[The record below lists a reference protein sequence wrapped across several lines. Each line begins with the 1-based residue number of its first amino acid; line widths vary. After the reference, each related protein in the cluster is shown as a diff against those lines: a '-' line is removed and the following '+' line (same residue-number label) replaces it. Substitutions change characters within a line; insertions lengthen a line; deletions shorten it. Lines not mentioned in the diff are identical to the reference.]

1 MKKRSK
7 KNSID
12 GTNLPDSRLVE
23 LLDRCAIS
31 VKDIETNKKNKIKME
46 KREDKPVQLVQKS
59 NLEHKSLEVSM
70 LEKDDFS
77 DEELESYL
85 SKGEIKATDKV
96 TIPPKILFVGD
107 CTIAT
112 FGNFS
117 ASTGKA
123 KSKKTFN
130 ISAMVAA
137 AVTNTTV
144 LNYRAC
150 LPEGKRKIL
159 YFDTEQSKYH
169 CHNVLE
175 RIYKLSGLSVKKDD
189 PRLLFWGL
197 REYTPKL
204 RIALIDYALRKH
216 QEVGLVIID
225 GLRDLMYDI
234 NNGKEATDVMTV
246 LMAWTSVYDLHIHT
260 VLHLNKNDNNPRG
273 HIGTEL
279 ENKAET
285 VLIISKN
292 LQNNSI
298 SEVRPMHMRDKEFST
313 FAFHIDDNKLPVL
326 DNGISVTVVKRR
338 EKSLVSLDNEVHQEI
353 LSKAFKNNSPTRYSD
368 LVEMVSRAYED
379 AGYKRGTNG
388 IKDLLK
394 LLSGKGIIVKQD
406 DAYIY
411 KSEGFMNPSTEESKK
426 V

>member
-1 MKKRSK
+1 MEN
-7 KNSID
+7 KN
-12 GTNLPDSRLVE
+12 
-23 LLDRCAIS
+23 
-31 VKDIETNKKNKIKME
+31 NKNRQEVTE
-46 KREDKPVQLVQKS
+46 KQ
-59 NLEHKSLEVSM
+59 LEHQSLEVSM
-70 LEKDDFS
+70 LNKDSFS

-85 SKGEIKATDKV
+85 SKGEIKATDKIIV
-96 TIPPKILFVGD
+96 PQKILFVGD

-137 AVTNTTV
+137 AITNSTV

-150 LPEGKRKIL
+150 LPEGKRNIL
-159 YFDTEQSKYH
+159 YFDTEQSKFH
-169 CHNVLE
+169 CHTVLE
-175 RIYKLSGLSVKKDD
+175 RIYKLSGLSLQEDD
-189 PRLLFWGL
+189 PRLMFWGL

-204 RIALIDYALRKH
+204 RIAVIDYALRKYD
-216 QEVGLVIID
+216 EVGLVIID

-246 LMAWTSVYDLHIHT
+246 LMAWTSVYELHIHT

-292 LQNNSI
+292 TMNNSV
-298 SEVRPMHMRDKEFST
+298 SEVKPMHMRDKEFTT

-326 DNGISVTVVKRR
+326 DSSMSVTVVKPR

-353 LSKAFKNNSPTRYSD
+353 LSKVFEENPPTKYNE
-368 LVEMVSRAYED
+368 LVDVVAQAYEA
-379 AGYKRGTNG
+379 AGYKRGMNG
-388 IKDLLK
+388 IKGLLK
-394 LLSGKGIIVKQD
+394 LLTSKGIIVKKENGY
-406 DAYIY
+406 AY
-411 KSEGFMNPSTEESKK
+411 KSECFEIPNKNSEK
-426 V
+426 

>member
-31 VKDIETNKKNKIKME
+31 VKDIETNKKKQNQDG

-411 KSEGFMNPSTEESKK
+411 KSDGFVNPSTEESKK

>member
-1 MKKRSK
+1 MEN
-7 KNSID
+7 KN
-12 GTNLPDSRLVE
+12 
-23 LLDRCAIS
+23 
-31 VKDIETNKKNKIKME
+31 NKNRQEVTE
-46 KREDKPVQLVQKS
+46 KQ
-59 NLEHKSLEVSM
+59 LEHQSLEVSM
-70 LEKDDFS
+70 LNKDSFS

-85 SKGEIKATDKV
+85 SKGEIKATDKIIV
-96 TIPPKILFVGD
+96 PQKILFVGD

-137 AVTNTTV
+137 AITNSTV

-150 LPEGKRKIL
+150 LPEGKRNIL
-159 YFDTEQSKYH
+159 YFDTEQSKFH
-169 CHNVLE
+169 CHTVLE
-175 RIYKLSGLSVKKDD
+175 RIYKLSGLSLQEDD
-189 PRLLFWGL
+189 PRLMFWGL

-204 RIALIDYALRKH
+204 RIAVIDYALRKYD
-216 QEVGLVIID
+216 EVGLVIID

-246 LMAWTSVYDLHIHT
+246 LMAWTSVYELHIHT

-292 LQNNSI
+292 TMNNSV
-298 SEVRPMHMRDKEFST
+298 SEVKPMHMRDKEFTT
-313 FAFHIDDNKLPVL
+313 FAFHLDDNKLPVL
-326 DNGISVTVVKRR
+326 DSSMSVTVVKPR

-353 LSKAFKNNSPTRYSD
+353 LSKVFEEKPPTKYNE
-368 LVEMVSRAYED
+368 LVDVVAQAYEA
-379 AGYKRGTNG
+379 AGYKRGMNG
-388 IKDLLK
+388 IKGLLK
-394 LLSGKGIIVKQD
+394 LLTSKGIIVKEENGY
-406 DAYIY
+406 AY
-411 KSEGFMNPSTEESKK
+411 KSECFENPNTSSEK
-426 V
+426 

>member
-1 MKKRSK
+1 
-7 KNSID
+7 
-12 GTNLPDSRLVE
+12 
-23 LLDRCAIS
+23 
-31 VKDIETNKKNKIKME
+31 ME

-411 KSEGFMNPSTEESKK
+411 KSEGFVNPNTEESKK

>member
-1 MKKRSK
+1 
-7 KNSID
+7 
-12 GTNLPDSRLVE
+12 
-23 LLDRCAIS
+23 
-31 VKDIETNKKNKIKME
+31 ME
-46 KREDKPVQLVQKS
+46 KRDDKPVQIVQRTDH
-59 NLEHKSLEVSM
+59 EHKSLEVSM

-197 REYTPKL
+197 CEYTPKL

-298 SEVRPMHMRDKEFST
+298 SEVRPMHMKDKEFST

-353 LSKAFKNNSPTRYSD
+353 LSKAFKKNSPTRYSD

-394 LLSGKGIIVKQD
+394 LLSGKGIIVKQGD
-406 DAYIY
+406 TYIY
-411 KSEGFMNPSTEESKK
+411 KSEGFTKPNPDVNKE

>member
-1 MKKRSK
+1 
-7 KNSID
+7 
-12 GTNLPDSRLVE
+12 
-23 LLDRCAIS
+23 
-31 VKDIETNKKNKIKME
+31 ME
-46 KREDKPVQLVQKS
+46 KRDDKPVQIVQRTDH
-59 NLEHKSLEVSM
+59 EHKSLEVSM

-292 LQNNSI
+292 LRNNSI
-298 SEVRPMHMRDKEFST
+298 SEVRPMHMKDKEFST

-338 EKSLVSLDNEVHQEI
+338 EKSLVSLDNEVYQEI
-353 LSKAFKNNSPTRYSD
+353 LSKAFKKNSPTRYSD

-394 LLSGKGIIVKQD
+394 LLSGKGIIVKQGD
-406 DAYIY
+406 TYIY
-411 KSEGFMNPSTEESKK
+411 KSEGFTKPNPDVNKE

>member
-1 MKKRSK
+1 MEN
-7 KNSID
+7 KN
-12 GTNLPDSRLVE
+12 
-23 LLDRCAIS
+23 
-31 VKDIETNKKNKIKME
+31 NKNRQDMSNK
-46 KREDKPVQLVQKS
+46 QS
-59 NLEHKSLEVSM
+59 EHQSLEVSM
-70 LEKDDFS
+70 LNKDSFS

-85 SKGEIKATDKV
+85 SKGEIKATDKI

-137 AVTNTTV
+137 AVTNSTV

-150 LPEGKRKIL
+150 LPEGKRNIL
-159 YFDTEQSKYH
+159 YFDTEQSKFH
-169 CHNVLE
+169 CHSVLE
-175 RIYKLSGLSVKKDD
+175 RIYKLSGLSLKEDD
-189 PRLLFWGL
+189 PRLMFWGL

-204 RIALIDYALRKH
+204 RIAVIDYALRKYD
-216 QEVGLVIID
+216 EVGLVIID

-246 LMAWTSVYDLHIHT
+246 LMAWTSVYELHIHT

-292 LQNNSI
+292 TMNNSV
-298 SEVRPMHMRDKEFST
+298 SEVKPMHMRDKEFTT

-326 DNGISVTVVKRR
+326 DSSMSVTVVKPR

-353 LSKAFKNNSPTRYSD
+353 LGKLFEENTPTKYND
-368 LVEMVSRAYED
+368 LVNVVAQAYEA
-379 AGYKRGTNG
+379 AGYKRGLNG
-388 IKDLLK
+388 IKGLIK
-394 LLSGKGIIVKQD
+394 LLTSKGIIVKEENGY
-406 DAYIY
+406 AY
-411 KSEGFMNPSTEESKK
+411 KSELFENPETESEK
-426 V
+426 

>member
-1 MKKRSK
+1 MEN
-7 KNSID
+7 KN
-12 GTNLPDSRLVE
+12 
-23 LLDRCAIS
+23 
-31 VKDIETNKKNKIKME
+31 NKNRQDMSNK
-46 KREDKPVQLVQKS
+46 QS
-59 NLEHKSLEVSM
+59 EHQSLEVSM
-70 LEKDDFS
+70 LNKDSFS

-85 SKGEIKATDKV
+85 SKGEIKATDKI

-137 AVTNTTV
+137 AVTNSTV

-150 LPEGKRKIL
+150 LPEGKRNIL
-159 YFDTEQSKYH
+159 YFDTEQSKFH
-169 CHNVLE
+169 CHSVLE
-175 RIYKLSGLSVKKDD
+175 RIYKLSGLSLKEDD
-189 PRLLFWGL
+189 PRLMFWGL

-204 RIALIDYALRKH
+204 RIAVIDYALRKYD
-216 QEVGLVIID
+216 EVGLVIID

-246 LMAWTSVYDLHIHT
+246 LMAWTSVYELHIHT

-292 LQNNSI
+292 TMNNSV
-298 SEVRPMHMRDKEFST
+298 SEVKPMHMRDKEFTT

-326 DNGISVTVVKRR
+326 DSSMSVTVVKPR
-338 EKSLVSLDNEVHQEI
+338 EKSLVSFDNEVHQEI
-353 LSKAFKNNSPTRYSD
+353 LGKVFDENTPTKYNE
-368 LVEMVSRAYED
+368 LVDVVAQAYEA
-379 AGYKRGTNG
+379 AGYKRGMNG
-388 IKDLLK
+388 IKGLLK
-394 LLSGKGIIVKQD
+394 LLTGKGIIVKEENGY
-406 DAYIY
+406 AY
-411 KSEGFMNPSTEESKK
+411 KSECFENPNTKSEK
-426 V
+426 

>member
-1 MKKRSK
+1 
-7 KNSID
+7 
-12 GTNLPDSRLVE
+12 
-23 LLDRCAIS
+23 
-31 VKDIETNKKNKIKME
+31 ME

-59 NLEHKSLEVSM
+59 NLEHNSLEVSM

-411 KSEGFMNPSTEESKK
+411 KSEGFVNPSTEESKK

>member
-1 MKKRSK
+1 MENK
-7 KNSID
+7 
-12 GTNLPDSRLVE
+12 
-23 LLDRCAIS
+23 
-31 VKDIETNKKNKIKME
+31 TNKNRQDIPE
-46 KREDKPVQLVQKS
+46 KQ
-59 NLEHKSLEVSM
+59 LEHQSLEVSM
-70 LEKDDFS
+70 LNKDSFS

-85 SKGEIKATDKV
+85 SKGEIKATDKITV
-96 TIPPKILFVGD
+96 PPKILFVGD

-137 AVTNTTV
+137 AVTNSTV

-150 LPEGKRKIL
+150 LPEGKRNIL
-159 YFDTEQSKYH
+159 YFDTEQSKFH
-169 CHNVLE
+169 CHSVLE
-175 RIYKLSGLSVKKDD
+175 RIYKLSGLSLKEDD
-189 PRLLFWGL
+189 PRLMFWGL

-204 RIALIDYALRKH
+204 RIAVIDYALRKYD
-216 QEVGLVIID
+216 EVGLVIID

-246 LMAWTSVYDLHIHT
+246 LMAWTSVYELHIHT

-292 LQNNSI
+292 TMNNSV
-298 SEVRPMHMRDKEFST
+298 SEVKPMHMRDKEFTT

-326 DNGISVTVVKRR
+326 DSSMSVTVVKPR

-353 LSKAFKNNSPTRYSD
+353 LGKVFEENTPTKYNE
-368 LVEMVSRAYED
+368 LVDVVAQAYEA
-379 AGYKRGTNG
+379 AGYKRGING
-388 IKDLLK
+388 IKGLLK
-394 LLSGKGIIVKQD
+394 LLTGKGIIVKEENGY
-406 DAYIY
+406 AY
-411 KSEGFMNPSTEESKK
+411 KSECFENPNTKSEK
-426 V
+426 

>member
-1 MKKRSK
+1 
-7 KNSID
+7 
-12 GTNLPDSRLVE
+12 
-23 LLDRCAIS
+23 
-31 VKDIETNKKNKIKME
+31 ME
-46 KREDKPVQLVQKS
+46 KRDDKPVQIVQRTDH
-59 NLEHKSLEVSM
+59 EHKSLEVSM

-107 CTIAT
+107 STIAT

-298 SEVRPMHMRDKEFST
+298 SEVRPMHMKDKEFST

-353 LSKAFKNNSPTRYSD
+353 LSKAFKKNSPTRYSD
-368 LVEMVSRAYED
+368 LVEMVSLAYED

-394 LLSGKGIIVKQD
+394 LLSGKGIIVKQGD
-406 DAYIY
+406 TYIY
-411 KSEGFMNPSTEESKK
+411 KSEGFTKPTPDVSKE

>member
-1 MKKRSK
+1 MKT
-7 KNSID
+7 KNSKEQL
-12 GTNLPDSRLVE
+12 TPD
-23 LLDRCAIS
+23 
-31 VKDIETNKKNKIKME
+31 NME
-46 KREDKPVQLVQKS
+46 SQ
-59 NLEHKSLEVSM
+59 SLEVSM
-70 LEKDDFS
+70 LNKDNFS
-77 DEELESYL
+77 DKELESYL
-85 SKGEIKATDKV
+85 SKGEIKATDKI

-112 FGNFS
+112 FGNFN

-144 LNYRAC
+144 LNYRAD

-159 YFDTEQSKYH
+159 YFDTEQSKFH

-175 RIYKLSGLSVKKDD
+175 RIYKLSGLSLQKDD
-189 PRLLFWGL
+189 CRLLFWGL

-216 QEVGLVIID
+216 DEVGLVIID

-246 LMAWTSVYDLHIHT
+246 LMAWTSVYELHIHT

-279 ENKAET
+279 ENRAET
-285 VLIISKN
+285 VLVISKN
-292 LQNNSI
+292 TQNNSI

-326 DNGISVTVVKRR
+326 DSGFSVTVVKRK
-338 EKSLVSLDNEVHQEI
+338 EKALVGLEKEIHKEI
-353 LSKAFKNNSPTRYSD
+353 LGKVLEEQTLSKYNE
-368 LVEMVSRAYED
+368 LVDAVAKAYE
-379 AGYKRGTNG
+379 
-388 IKDLLK
+388 
-394 LLSGKGIIVKQD
+394 
-406 DAYIY
+406 
-411 KSEGFMNPSTEESKK
+411 
-426 V
+426 

>member
-1 MKKRSK
+1 
-7 KNSID
+7 
-12 GTNLPDSRLVE
+12 
-23 LLDRCAIS
+23 
-31 VKDIETNKKNKIKME
+31 ME

-197 REYTPKL
+197 RENTPKL

-411 KSEGFMNPSTEESKK
+411 KSEGFVNPSTEESKK

>member
-1 MKKRSK
+1 MEN
-7 KNSID
+7 KN
-12 GTNLPDSRLVE
+12 
-23 LLDRCAIS
+23 
-31 VKDIETNKKNKIKME
+31 NKNRRDMSNK
-46 KREDKPVQLVQKS
+46 Q
-59 NLEHKSLEVSM
+59 LEHQSLEVSM
-70 LEKDDFS
+70 LNKDSFS

-85 SKGEIKATDKV
+85 SKGEIKATDKI

-137 AVTNTTV
+137 AVTNSTV

-150 LPEGKRKIL
+150 LPEGKRNIL
-159 YFDTEQSKYH
+159 YFDTEQSKFH
-169 CHNVLE
+169 CHSVLE
-175 RIYKLSGLSVKKDD
+175 RIYKLSGLSLKEDD
-189 PRLLFWGL
+189 PRLMFWGL

-204 RIALIDYALRKH
+204 RIAVIDYALRKYD
-216 QEVGLVIID
+216 EVGLVIID

-246 LMAWTSVYDLHIHT
+246 LMAWTSVYELHIHT

-292 LQNNSI
+292 TMNNSV
-298 SEVRPMHMRDKEFST
+298 SEVKPMHMRDKEFTT
-313 FAFHIDDNKLPVL
+313 FDFHIDDNKLPVL
-326 DNGISVTVVKRR
+326 DSSMSVTVVKPR
-338 EKSLVSLDNEVHQEI
+338 EKSLVSFDNEVHQEI
-353 LSKAFKNNSPTRYSD
+353 LGKVFDENTPTKYNE
-368 LVEMVSRAYED
+368 LVDVVAQAYEA
-379 AGYKRGTNG
+379 AGYKRGMNG
-388 IKDLLK
+388 IKGLLK
-394 LLSGKGIIVKQD
+394 LLTGKGIIVKEENGY
-406 DAYIY
+406 AY
-411 KSEGFMNPSTEESKK
+411 KSECFENPNTKSEK
-426 V
+426 

>member
-1 MKKRSK
+1 MEPKAKKKRQ
-7 KNSID
+7 D
-12 GTNLPDSRLVE
+12 EQPT
-23 LLDRCAIS
+23 
-31 VKDIETNKKNKIKME
+31 
-46 KREDKPVQLVQKS
+46 QLEQP
-59 NLEHKSLEVSM
+59 SLEVSM
-70 LEKDDFS
+70 LNKDSFS

-85 SKGEIKATDKV
+85 SKGAIKACDEITV
-96 TIPPKILFVGD
+96 PPKILFVGD

-130 ISAMVAA
+130 VSAMVAA

-150 LPEGKRKIL
+150 LPEGKRNIL

-169 CHNVLE
+169 CHTVLE
-175 RIYKLSGLSVKKDD
+175 RIYKLSGLSLKQDD
-189 PRLLFWGL
+189 PRLMFWGL

-204 RIALIDYALRKH
+204 RIAVIDYALRKY
-216 QEVGLVIID
+216 EGVGLVIID

-292 LQNNSI
+292 NQNNSV
-298 SEVRPMHMRDKEFST
+298 SEVRPMHMRDKEFTT
-313 FAFHIDDNKLPVL
+313 FALIPVCQL
-326 DNGISVTVVKRR
+326 QLSNQ
-338 EKSLVSLDNEVHQEI
+338 EKSRLLALTMRFI
-353 LSKAFKNNSPTRYSD
+353 
-368 LVEMVSRAYED
+368 SR
-379 AGYKRGTNG
+379 
-388 IKDLLK
+388 
-394 LLSGKGIIVKQD
+394 
-406 DAYIY
+406 
-411 KSEGFMNPSTEESKK
+411 F
-426 V
+426 

>member
-1 MKKRSK
+1 MLNK
-7 KNSID
+7 
-12 GTNLPDSRLVE
+12 DS
-23 LLDRCAIS
+23 
-31 VKDIETNKKNKIKME
+31 
-46 KREDKPVQLVQKS
+46 
-59 NLEHKSLEVSM
+59 
-70 LEKDDFS
+70 FS

-85 SKGEIKATDKV
+85 SKGAIRACDEITV
-96 TIPPKILFVGD
+96 PPKILFVGD

-137 AVTNTTV
+137 AVTNSTI

-150 LPEGKRKIL
+150 LPEGKRTIL

-169 CHNVLE
+169 CHTVLE
-175 RIYKLSGLSVKKDD
+175 RIYRLSGLSLKKDD
-189 PRLLFWGL
+189 PRLMFWGL

-204 RIALIDYALRKH
+204 RIAVIDYALRKY
-216 QEVGLVIID
+216 EGVGLVIID

-292 LQNNSI
+292 IQNNSI
-298 SEVRPMHMRDKEFST
+298 SEVKPMHMRDKEFTT
-313 FAFHIDDNKLPVL
+313 FAFHIDDNRLPVL
-326 DNGISVTVVKRR
+326 DSSMSVTVVKPR
-338 EKSLVSLDNEVHQEI
+338 EKSLVSLDNESHMEI
-353 LSKAFKNNSPTRYSD
+353 LGKLFTEHTPSKYSE
-368 LVEMVSRAYED
+368 LVELVSQAYD
-379 AGYKRGTNG
+379 AAGYKRGMNG
-388 IKDLLK
+388 IKNLLK
-394 LLSGKGIIVKQD
+394 LLSSKGIIVKD
-406 DAYIY
+406 GDGYSY
-411 KSEGFMNPSTEESKK
+411 KSECFNNPEPTSDKQ

>member
-1 MKKRSK
+1 MKT
-7 KNSID
+7 KNSKEQL
-12 GTNLPDSRLVE
+12 TPD
-23 LLDRCAIS
+23 
-31 VKDIETNKKNKIKME
+31 NME
-46 KREDKPVQLVQKS
+46 SQ
-59 NLEHKSLEVSM
+59 SLEVSM
-70 LEKDDFS
+70 LNKDNFS
-77 DEELESYL
+77 DKELESYL
-85 SKGEIKATDKV
+85 SKGEIKATDKI

-144 LNYRAC
+144 LNYRAD

-159 YFDTEQSKYH
+159 YFDTEQSKFH

-175 RIYKLSGLSVKKDD
+175 RIYKLSGLSLQKDD
-189 PRLLFWGL
+189 CRLLFWGL

-216 QEVGLVIID
+216 DEVGLVIID

-246 LMAWTSVYDLHIHT
+246 LMAWTSVYELHIHT
-260 VLHLNKNDNNPRG
+260 VLHLNKNDNNSRG

-285 VLIISKN
+285 VLVISKN
-292 LQNNSI
+292 TQNNSI

-326 DNGISVTVVKRR
+326 DSGFSVTVVKRK
-338 EKSLVSLDNEVHQEI
+338 EKALVGLEKEIHQEI
-353 LSKAFKNNSPTRYSD
+353 LGKVLEEQTLSKYNE
-368 LVEMVSRAYED
+368 LVDAVAKAYE
-379 AGYKRGTNG
+379 
-388 IKDLLK
+388 
-394 LLSGKGIIVKQD
+394 
-406 DAYIY
+406 
-411 KSEGFMNPSTEESKK
+411 
-426 V
+426 

>member
-1 MKKRSK
+1 
-7 KNSID
+7 
-12 GTNLPDSRLVE
+12 
-23 LLDRCAIS
+23 
-31 VKDIETNKKNKIKME
+31 ME

-260 VLHLNKNDNNPRG
+260 VLHLNMNDNNPRG

-411 KSEGFMNPSTEESKK
+411 KSEGFVNPSTEESKK

>member
-1 MKKRSK
+1 MEN
-7 KNSID
+7 KN
-12 GTNLPDSRLVE
+12 
-23 LLDRCAIS
+23 
-31 VKDIETNKKNKIKME
+31 NKNRRDMSNK
-46 KREDKPVQLVQKS
+46 Q
-59 NLEHKSLEVSM
+59 LEHQSLEVSM
-70 LEKDDFS
+70 LNKDSFS

-85 SKGEIKATDKV
+85 SKGEIKATDKITV
-96 TIPPKILFVGD
+96 PPKILFVGD

-137 AVTNTTV
+137 AVTNSTV

-150 LPEGKRKIL
+150 LPEGKRNIL
-159 YFDTEQSKYH
+159 YFDTEQSKFH
-169 CHNVLE
+169 CHSVLE
-175 RIYKLSGLSVKKDD
+175 RIYKLSGLSLKEDD
-189 PRLLFWGL
+189 PRLMFWGL

-204 RIALIDYALRKH
+204 RIAVIDYALRKYD
-216 QEVGLVIID
+216 EVGLVIID

-246 LMAWTSVYDLHIHT
+246 LMAWTSVYELHIHT

-292 LQNNSI
+292 TMNNSV
-298 SEVRPMHMRDKEFST
+298 SEVKPMHMRDKEFTT

-326 DNGISVTVVKRR
+326 DSSMSVTVVKPR

-353 LSKAFKNNSPTRYSD
+353 LGKVFEENTPTKYNE
-368 LVEMVSRAYED
+368 LVDVVAQAYEV
-379 AGYKRGTNG
+379 AGYKRGMNG
-388 IKDLLK
+388 IKGLLK
-394 LLSGKGIIVKQD
+394 LLTGKGIIVKEENGY
-406 DAYIY
+406 AY
-411 KSEGFMNPSTEESKK
+411 KSECFENPNTNSEK
-426 V
+426 

>member
-1 MKKRSK
+1 MENK
-7 KNSID
+7 
-12 GTNLPDSRLVE
+12 
-23 LLDRCAIS
+23 
-31 VKDIETNKKNKIKME
+31 TNKNRQDIPE
-46 KREDKPVQLVQKS
+46 KQ
-59 NLEHKSLEVSM
+59 LEHQSLEVSM
-70 LEKDDFS
+70 LNKDSFS

-85 SKGEIKATDKV
+85 SKGEIKATDKITV
-96 TIPPKILFVGD
+96 PPKILFVGD

-137 AVTNTTV
+137 AVTNSTV

-150 LPEGKRKIL
+150 LPEGKRNIL
-159 YFDTEQSKYH
+159 YFDTEQSKFH
-169 CHNVLE
+169 CHSVLE
-175 RIYKLSGLSVKKDD
+175 RIYKLSGLSLKEDD
-189 PRLLFWGL
+189 PRLMFWGL

-204 RIALIDYALRKH
+204 RIAVIDYALRKYD
-216 QEVGLVIID
+216 EVGLVIID

-246 LMAWTSVYDLHIHT
+246 LMAWTSVYELHIHT

-292 LQNNSI
+292 TMNNSV
-298 SEVRPMHMRDKEFST
+298 SEVKPMHMRDKEFTT

-326 DNGISVTVVKRR
+326 DSSMSVTVVKPR

-353 LSKAFKNNSPTRYSD
+353 LGKVFEENTPTKYNE
-368 LVEMVSRAYED
+368 LVDVVAQAYEA
-379 AGYKRGTNG
+379 AGYKRGING
-388 IKDLLK
+388 IKGLLK
-394 LLSGKGIIVKQD
+394 LLTGKGIIVKEENGY
-406 DAYIY
+406 AY
-411 KSEGFMNPSTEESKK
+411 KSECFENPNKNSEK
-426 V
+426 

>member
-1 MKKRSK
+1 MEDK
-7 KNSID
+7 
-12 GTNLPDSRLVE
+12 
-23 LLDRCAIS
+23 
-31 VKDIETNKKNKIKME
+31 TNKNRQDVSERK
-46 KREDKPVQLVQKS
+46 
-59 NLEHKSLEVSM
+59 LEHQSLEVCM
-70 LEKDDFS
+70 LNKDSFS

-85 SKGEIKATDKV
+85 SKGEIKATDKIV
-96 TIPPKILFVGD
+96 VPQKILFVGD

-137 AVTNTTV
+137 AITNSTV
-144 LNYRAC
+144 LNYRAS
-150 LPEGKRKIL
+150 LPEGKRNIL
-159 YFDTEQSKYH
+159 YFDTEQSKFH
-169 CHNVLE
+169 CHTVLE
-175 RIYKLSGLSVKKDD
+175 RIYKLSGLSLQEDD
-189 PRLLFWGL
+189 PRLMFWGL

-204 RIALIDYALRKH
+204 RIAVIDYALRKY
-216 QEVGLVIID
+216 EGVGLVIID

-246 LMAWTSVYDLHIHT
+246 LMAWTSVYELHIHT

-292 LQNNSI
+292 TMNNSV
-298 SEVRPMHMRDKEFST
+298 SEVKPMHMRDKEFTT

-326 DNGISVTVVKRR
+326 DSSMSVTVVKPR

-353 LSKAFKNNSPTRYSD
+353 LSKLFEENTPAKYNE
-368 LVEMVSRAYED
+368 LVNVVAQAYEA
-379 AGYKRGTNG
+379 AGYRRGING
-388 IKDLLK
+388 IKGLIK
-394 LLSGKGIIVKQD
+394 LLTSKGIIVKEENGY
-406 DAYIY
+406 AY
-411 KSEGFMNPSTEESKK
+411 KSECFESPDTNTEQ
-426 V
+426 

>member
-1 MKKRSK
+1 
-7 KNSID
+7 
-12 GTNLPDSRLVE
+12 
-23 LLDRCAIS
+23 
-31 VKDIETNKKNKIKME
+31 ME
-46 KREDKPVQLVQKS
+46 KRVNKSGMTVQ
-59 NLEHKSLEVSM
+59 NTTLEHQSLEVSM
-70 LEKDDFS
+70 LEKDNFS

-85 SKGEIKATDKV
+85 LKGEIKATDKV
-96 TIPPKILFVGD
+96 TIPPKILFVGE

-298 SEVRPMHMRDKEFST
+298 SEVKPMHMRDKEFST

-326 DNGISVTVVKRR
+326 DNGISVTVVKRK

-353 LSKAFKNNSPTRYSD
+353 LGKVFRDNTPSRYLD
-368 LVEMVSRAYED
+368 LVDMVSRAYEQ

-388 IKDLLK
+388 IKDLIK
-394 LLSGKGIIVKQD
+394 LLSSKGIIVKQGD
-406 DAYIY
+406 EYVY
-411 KSEGFMNPSTEESKK
+411 KSECFNNPTTNANEQ

>member
-1 MKKRSK
+1 MEN
-7 KNSID
+7 KN
-12 GTNLPDSRLVE
+12 
-23 LLDRCAIS
+23 
-31 VKDIETNKKNKIKME
+31 NKNRRDMSNK
-46 KREDKPVQLVQKS
+46 Q
-59 NLEHKSLEVSM
+59 LEHQSLEVSM
-70 LEKDDFS
+70 LNKDSFS

-85 SKGEIKATDKV
+85 SKGEIKATDKI

-137 AVTNTTV
+137 AVTNSTV

-150 LPEGKRKIL
+150 LPEGKRNIL
-159 YFDTEQSKYH
+159 YFDTEQSKFH
-169 CHNVLE
+169 CHSVLE
-175 RIYKLSGLSVKKDD
+175 RIYKLSGLSLKEDD
-189 PRLLFWGL
+189 PRLMFWGL

-204 RIALIDYALRKH
+204 RIAVIDYALRKYD
-216 QEVGLVIID
+216 EVGLVIID

-246 LMAWTSVYDLHIHT
+246 LMAWTSVYELHIHT

-292 LQNNSI
+292 TMNNSV
-298 SEVRPMHMRDKEFST
+298 SEVKPMHMRDKEFTT

-326 DNGISVTVVKRR
+326 DSSMSVTVVKSR

-353 LSKAFKNNSPTRYSD
+353 LGKLFEENTPTKYND
-368 LVEMVSRAYED
+368 LVNVVAQAYEA
-379 AGYKRGTNG
+379 AGYKRGLNG
-388 IKDLLK
+388 IKGLIK
-394 LLSGKGIIVKQD
+394 LLTSKGIIVKEENGY
-406 DAYIY
+406 AY
-411 KSEGFMNPSTEESKK
+411 KSELFENPETESEK
-426 V
+426 

>member
-1 MKKRSK
+1 MEN
-7 KNSID
+7 KN
-12 GTNLPDSRLVE
+12 
-23 LLDRCAIS
+23 
-31 VKDIETNKKNKIKME
+31 NKNRRDMSNK
-46 KREDKPVQLVQKS
+46 Q
-59 NLEHKSLEVSM
+59 LEHQSLEVSM
-70 LEKDDFS
+70 LNKDSFS

-85 SKGEIKATDKV
+85 SKGEIKATDKITV
-96 TIPPKILFVGD
+96 PPKILFVGD

-137 AVTNTTV
+137 AVTNSTV

-150 LPEGKRKIL
+150 LPEGKRNIL
-159 YFDTEQSKYH
+159 YFDTEQSKFH
-169 CHNVLE
+169 CHSVLE
-175 RIYKLSGLSVKKDD
+175 RIYKLSGLSLKEDD
-189 PRLLFWGL
+189 PRLMFWGL

-204 RIALIDYALRKH
+204 RIAVIDYALRKYD
-216 QEVGLVIID
+216 EVGLVIID

-246 LMAWTSVYDLHIHT
+246 LMAWTSVYELHIHT

-292 LQNNSI
+292 TMNNSV
-298 SEVRPMHMRDKEFST
+298 SEVKPMHMRDKEFTT

-326 DNGISVTVVKRR
+326 DSSISVTVVKSR

-353 LSKAFKNNSPTRYSD
+353 LGKVFEENTPTKYNE
-368 LVEMVSRAYED
+368 LVDVVAQAYEA
-379 AGYKRGTNG
+379 AGYKRGING
-388 IKDLLK
+388 IKGLLK
-394 LLSGKGIIVKQD
+394 LLTGKGIIVKEENGY
-406 DAYIY
+406 AY
-411 KSEGFMNPSTEESKK
+411 KSECFENPNTKSEK
-426 V
+426 

>member
-1 MKKRSK
+1 
-7 KNSID
+7 
-12 GTNLPDSRLVE
+12 
-23 LLDRCAIS
+23 
-31 VKDIETNKKNKIKME
+31 ME

-368 LVEMVSRAYED
+368 LVEMVSCAYED

-411 KSEGFMNPSTEESKK
+411 KSEGFVNPSTEESKK

>member
-1 MKKRSK
+1 MENK
-7 KNSID
+7 
-12 GTNLPDSRLVE
+12 
-23 LLDRCAIS
+23 
-31 VKDIETNKKNKIKME
+31 TNKNRQDIPE
-46 KREDKPVQLVQKS
+46 KQ
-59 NLEHKSLEVSM
+59 LEHQSLEVSM
-70 LEKDDFS
+70 LNKDSFS

-85 SKGEIKATDKV
+85 SKGEIKATDKITV
-96 TIPPKILFVGD
+96 PPKILFVGD

-137 AVTNTTV
+137 AVTNSTV

-150 LPEGKRKIL
+150 LPEGKRNIL
-159 YFDTEQSKYH
+159 YFDTEQSKFH
-169 CHNVLE
+169 CHSVLE
-175 RIYKLSGLSVKKDD
+175 RIYKLSGLSLQEDD
-189 PRLLFWGL
+189 PRLMFWGL

-204 RIALIDYALRKH
+204 RIAVIDYALRKYD
-216 QEVGLVIID
+216 EVGLVIID

-246 LMAWTSVYDLHIHT
+246 LMAWTSVYELHIHT

-292 LQNNSI
+292 TMNNSV
-298 SEVRPMHMRDKEFST
+298 SEVKPMHMRDKEFTT

-326 DNGISVTVVKRR
+326 DSSMSVTVVKPR

-353 LSKAFKNNSPTRYSD
+353 LGKVFEENTPTKYNE
-368 LVEMVSRAYED
+368 LVDVVAQAYEA
-379 AGYKRGTNG
+379 AGYKRGING
-388 IKDLLK
+388 IKGLLK
-394 LLSGKGIIVKQD
+394 LLTGKGIIVKEENGY
-406 DAYIY
+406 AY
-411 KSEGFMNPSTEESKK
+411 KSECFENPNTNSEK
-426 V
+426 